1 VTEFRYKAYIS
12 YSHSDERW
20 AAWLQRVLETYRVP
34 GRLSAPGDG
43 AAFPRRLSPVFR
55 DREDLS
61 SARNL
66 SKALVDALRSS
77 EWLIVVCSPSAVASQ
92 WVNEEVRQFQ
102 ALGRANRVLCMVVDG
117 DPDAE
122 PGSGGCFPP
131 ALFDGVDDPG
141 AVPLAA
147 DPRRFADGKKLA
159 KLKLVASLL
168 GVRLDELRQRDLA
181 RKRRWQA
188 VGVLAVAAALA
199 LAAVAVFSTI
209 AQRQERAKAEQ
220 MATFIVELGED
231 LQSQL
236 DLESLGRISA
246 RAMEYLEDLDPM
258 RLTPE
263 TNIRVGQALRQV
275 GLVNLRQGK
284 PDEALAALERS
295 RQLFRDLNDRY
306 PENQDVLF
314 ELGQAEFYVGN
325 YHFERGDLEA
335 ASQPFQNYFE
345 VAKALYD
352 SDPNDRQWLLE
363 MSYASGNLMLLHLR
377 SDHAIDQQVL
387 DETEANVRLAERTLE
402 AWPDSSEVLAQYSN
416 VLAWAADA
424 QLMTCN
430 LAKAVR
436 YRQITV
442 DQAVQASNGD
452 RSDKR
457 LKHWLAYRQTGL
469 AADLTDQGNLA
480 EAEEYRLASLDLLTG
495 LLAADPSNKQLAT
508 DVAMSKL
515 LLAELM
521 LHTGRVETALDLM
534 QQAEPDLRPTPS
546 LEQASKNNLLGY
558 ADYLL
563 DYAQLL
569 WRISDREGAL
579 RVLTSLRDMVL
590 FPGLGDDSEPEYR
603 SRVAHLRYLWWEIE
617 GEDPADEFPALQ
629 LEEHTDWSGFQSCS
643 DAVLGAELA
652 IIRGDRDHA
661 QGYADYLAAHGYRNP
676 MYLNFC
682 RRHQLCV
689 H

>member
-1 VTEFRYKAYIS
+1 
-12 YSHSDERW
+12 
-20 AAWLQRVLETYRVP
+20 
-34 GRLSAPGDG
+34 
-43 AAFPRRLSPVFR
+43 
-55 DREDLS
+55 
-61 SARNL
+61 
-66 SKALVDALRSS
+66 
-77 EWLIVVCSPSAVASQ
+77 VASQ

-147 DPRRFADGKKLA
+147 DPRKYADGRKLA

-168 GVRLDELRQRDLA
+168 GVQLDELRQRDLG

-188 VGVLAVAAALA
+188 VGALAVAAAIA
-199 LAAVAVFSTI
+199 LAAVAVSSTI

-231 LQSQL
+231 LQTEL

-246 RAMEYLEDLDPM
+246 RAMEYLENLDPM
-258 RLTPE
+258 KLTPE

-284 PDEALAALERS
+284 ADEALAALERS

-306 PENQDVLF
+306 PERQDVLF

-325 YHFERGDLEA
+325 YHFERGNLEA
-335 ASQPFQNYFE
+335 AGQPFENYYE
-345 VAKALYD
+345 VAKVLYD
-352 SDPNDRQWLLE
+352 SDPYDRRWLLE
-363 MSYASGNLMLLHLR
+363 MSYASGNRMVLHLR

-387 DETEANVRLAERTLE
+387 DETEANVRLAEQTLE
-402 AWPDSSEVLAQYSN
+402 AWPDSTEVLAQYSN
-416 VLAWAADA
+416 VMAWAAEA
-424 QLMTCN
+424 HHMTCN
-430 LAKAVR
+430 LAEAGR

-442 DQAVQASNGD
+442 DQAMQASNGD
-452 RSDKR
+452 RSNKWLR
-457 LKHWLAYRQTGL
+457 HYLAYRQTGL
-469 AADLTDQGNLA
+469 AGVLTDQGNLA
-480 EAEEYRLASLDLLTG
+480 AAEKHRLASLELLEG
-495 LLAADPSNKQLAT
+495 LLAADPSNQQLAT

-515 LLAELM
+515 LLARLM
-521 LHTGRVETALDLM
+521 LDTGRVETALDLM
-534 QQAEPDLRPTPS
+534 QQAEPDLRPTAS

-563 DYAQLL
+563 DRARLL
-569 WRISDREGAL
+569 WLKDDREGAL
-579 RVLTSLRDMVL
+579 LVLARLRDIFL
-590 FPGLGDDSEPEYR
+590 LHDGGLDEEPEYR
-603 SRVAHLRYLWWEIE
+603 SRVAHLRYQWWEIE
-617 GEDPADEFPALQ
+617 SEDLADEFPALQ
-629 LEEHTDWSGFQSCS
+629 LEEYTDWSGFQSCS

-652 IIRGDRDHA
+652 VMRGDPDHA
-661 QGYADYLAAHGYRNP
+661 QRYADYLAAHGYRNP
-676 MYLNFC
+676 TYLNFC
-682 RRHQLCV
+682 RLHQLCK